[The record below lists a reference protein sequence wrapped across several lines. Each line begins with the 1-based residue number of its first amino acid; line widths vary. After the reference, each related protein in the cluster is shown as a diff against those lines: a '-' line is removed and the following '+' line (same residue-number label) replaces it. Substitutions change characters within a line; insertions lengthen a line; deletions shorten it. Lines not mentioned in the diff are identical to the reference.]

1 MSNRM
6 HRTQILLEPEQHALL
21 TQFAQNEGRSLS
33 DIVREML
40 NAQIALRQREADTLR
55 QQRLETLQRIEL
67 HRQQILARRNHQPLP
82 LQTQDLLDTLREE
95 RDEQYCASPD

>member
-40 NAQIALRQREADTLR
+40 QVQIELR
-55 QQRLETLQRIEL
+55 QQKADRLRQQQLEALRHIEL
-67 HRQQILARRNHQPLP
+67 HRQQILARRNNQPLP
-82 LQTQDLLDTLREE
+82 LQPQAILDIIQEE
-95 RDEQYCASPD
+95 RDEQYCTALD

>member
-40 NAQIALRQREADTLR
+40 NAQIALRQREATALR

-67 HRQQILARRNHQPLP
+67 HRQQILARRNNQPLP
-82 LQTQDLLDTLREE
+82 LQTQDLLDALRAE
-95 RDEQYCASPD
+95 RDEQYSAFPE

>member
-6 HRTQILLEPEQHALL
+6 HRTQILLESEQHALL

-40 NAQIALRQREADTLR
+40 TAQIALRQREADTLQ

-67 HRQQILARRNHQPLP
+67 HRQQILARRNNQPLSFQP
-82 LQTQDLLDTLREE
+82 EEIIDALREE
-95 RDEQYCASPD
+95 RNEQYFASAN

>member
-40 NAQIALRQREADTLR
+40 NAQIALRQREADILR

-67 HRQQILARRNHQPLP
+67 HRQQILARRNNQPLSFQP
-82 LQTQDLLDTLREE
+82 EEIIDALREE
-95 RDEQYCASPD
+95 RNEQYFASAT